1 MASATIANQVF
12 SHHRLGASSRSRSGT
27 ESTSGSSSRSV
38 LLKRSG
44 LFALPSQADVQ
55 SPRHGQKQPQF
66 RPAVSAGLTFLDEP
80 STSIDM
86 ERLVAEAPS
95 LLALS
100 SDFDWQKSVSELRKE
115 ALGSLSARDERDIVL
130 KQLGDV
136 MDKWLHDA
144 MLESVLQPAMVAGV
158 QTPQEELRVRIRV
171 EELRSQATLQAVEEL
186 AHGVDQNFDWET
198 EVAELRRTLGRQ
210 QHLQYEQQL
219 WQSWETAHAGMAE
232 EANRLHDEAFK
243 AQHLNKQPNVAVIPS
258 ESNEEFARVSS
269 ASDLNWWTLG
279 VALAGIVGGRAKDA
293 IAADVPI
300 PEAIA
305 EEVAKAAPTWVAPL
319 VLAFPVASYFLFTV
333 YREKVNPYAKVTDWM
348 FGLVAMA
355 IVGNI
360 VLIKT
365 IGVRLY

>member
-27 ESTSGSSSRSV
+27 ESTSGSSTRGV

-100 SDFDWQKSVSELRKE
+100 SDFDWQKSVSELRNE

-144 MLESVLQPAMVAGV
+144 MFESVLQPAMVAGV

-171 EELRSQATLQAVEEL
+171 EELRSQATLQVGMGHNGIANSFLE
-186 AHGVDQNFDWET
+186 
-198 EVAELRRTLGRQ
+198 
-210 QHLQYEQQL
+210 
-219 WQSWETAHAGMAE
+219 HAFY
-232 EANRLHDEAFK
+232 NQFVK
-243 AQHLNKQPNVAVIPS
+243 YW
-258 ESNEEFARVSS
+258 RV
-269 ASDLNWWTLG
+269 
-279 VALAGIVGGRAKDA
+279 R
-293 IAADVPI
+293 
-300 PEAIA
+300 
-305 EEVAKAAPTWVAPL
+305 
-319 VLAFPVASYFLFTV
+319 F
-333 YREKVNPYAKVTDWM
+333 
-348 FGLVAMA
+348 
-355 IVGNI
+355 GNI
-360 VLIKT
+360 
-365 IGVRLY
+365 